1 MIGQHLEKNSK
12 NFILKPSHNEK
23 YTLQTM
29 NRPGYQKDNFDNI
42 ADRETKIF
50 SMIFNIKYN
59 DDWILTK
66 LELR

>member
-1 MIGQHLEKNSK
+1 
-12 NFILKPSHNEK
+12 
-23 YTLQTM
+23 M